1 MKSESQYLNLFQD
14 NFLDV
19 FNDITDLSLTNFR
32 YCSFWIRTLN
42 RQQEFAEIRQ
52 KRIQKGQQA
61 PAVMICSITNRC
73 NLNCKG
79 CYALGQR
86 QENKL
91 EIPTERFSRLF
102 SEASEMGTGVV
113 ILAGGEPLLRMDLLE
128 SAAQHEDIIFPIFTN
143 GVLMDSDRT
152 RFFKK
157 HKNLIPILSIEGD
170 KKRTD
175 ERRGEGI
182 YNNITTAA
190 EVLRRNKQFYGLSIT
205 LTRDNFDEV
214 TDQDYISHLHKRGC
228 RLFFF
233 VEYVPVNENEIS
245 KCLSKEQK
253 ERLAH
258 IREQLRKEL
267 PALHILMPGDE
278 KKYGGCLAAGRGFVH
293 ISASGDV
300 EPCPFAPYS
309 DINIMSTD
317 LEEAL
322 ESSFLNRIRMNHNLL
337 KESEGGC
344 ALWENSEW
352 VEAILNREM
361 EEPQQELSA

>member
-1 MKSESQYLNLFQD
+1 
-14 NFLDV
+14 
-19 FNDITDLSLTNFR
+19 
-32 YCSFWIRTLN
+32 
-42 RQQEFAEIRQ
+42 
-52 KRIQKGQQA
+52 
-61 PAVMICSITNRC
+61 
-73 NLNCKG
+73 
-79 CYALGQR
+79 
-86 QENKL
+86 
-91 EIPTERFSRLF
+91 
-102 SEASEMGTGVV
+102 MGTGVV
-113 ILAGGEPLLRMDLLE
+113 ILAGGEPLLRKDLLE
-128 SAAQHEDIIFPIFTN
+128 SAAQHDDIIFPVFTN
-143 GVLMDSDRT
+143 GVLMDSDLT

-170 KKRTD
+170 KSRTD

-182 YNNITTAA
+182 YANVAMAA
-190 EVLRRNKQFYGLSIT
+190 ELLRRNKQFYGLSIT

-214 TDQDYISHLHKRGC
+214 TDREYINHFHKQGC

-233 VEYVPVNENEIS
+233 VEYVPVNENDMS

-253 ERLAH
+253 DRLAN
-258 IREQLRKEL
+258 IRKQFREEL
-267 PALHILMPGDE
+267 PALYIMMPGDE

-293 ISASGDV
+293 ISAGGDV

-322 ESSFLNRIRMNHNLL
+322 ESSFLTRIRMNHELL

-361 EEPQQELSA
+361 DDTHRELSA

>member
-14 NFLDV
+14 NFLDA
-19 FNDITDLSLTNFR
+19 FNSITDLSLTNFR
-32 YCSFWIRTLN
+32 YCSFWIRTQS

-79 CYALGQR
+79 CYSMGQNR
-86 QENKL
+86 ENKL
-91 EIPTERFSRLF
+91 EIPTERFNRLF
-102 SEASEMGTGVV
+102 GEASEMGTGVV
-113 ILAGGEPLLRMDLLE
+113 ILAGGEPLLREDLLE
-128 SAAQHEDIIFPIFTN
+128 SAARHEDIIFPVFTN

-152 RFFKK
+152 RFFKQ

-170 KKRTD
+170 IKRTD

-182 YNNITTAA
+182 YANVAKAA
-190 EVLRRNKQFYGLSIT
+190 EVLRRNKQFYGMSIT

-214 TDQDYISHLHKRGC
+214 TAPEYLSHFHKRGC

-233 VEYVPVNENEIS
+233 MEYVPVNENEIS
-245 KCLSKEQK
+245 KCLSEEQI
-253 ERLAH
+253 ERLA
-258 IREQLRKEL
+258 RVKEQLMKEL
-267 PALHILMPGDE
+267 PALYIVMPGEE

-322 ESSFLNRIRMNHNLL
+322 ESSFLSRIRMNHELL

-352 VEAILNREM
+352 VEAVLSREM
-361 EEPQQELSA
+361 DESQRELSA